1 MLREF
6 AKLLAPI
13 APFYADYLFGRVRAH
28 NEPESVHLCDWPTL
42 VKTDEKVIAD
52 MVQARRIVT
61 LGLEQRASA
70 NIKVRQPL
78 AKFLI
83 KTAALPSGFLTIVK
97 DEMNVK
103 EVIVDSTISSDVV
116 LDTVVTD
123 ELRREGVARDLIRAI
138 QEARKEKGLT
148 VGDKVMLLLDSDEKG
163 KELVH
168 EFLADIKKVTLV
180 TGVEYGHI
188 SEAEALAIEGFSFK
202 IGLR

>member
-1 MLREF
+1 
-6 AKLLAPI
+6 
-13 APFYADYLFGRVRAH
+13 
-28 NEPESVHLCDWPTL
+28 
-42 VKTDEKVIAD
+42 
-52 MVQARRIVT
+52 
-61 LGLEQRASA
+61 
-70 NIKVRQPL
+70 
-78 AKFLI
+78 
-83 KTAALPSGFLTIVK
+83 
-97 DEMNVK
+97 MNVK